1 MAESLDAFAEIRAIR
16 ARVEGIEHRQ
26 ELIVRAH
33 RDEILSAVWES
44 FDRDFTLAEVYLSVD
59 GKRNQQQNVDDLA
72 VRGIATTQ
80 QNVSLKLKKLMI
92 EMALVE
98 VAGKEGGLTIYR
110 KTEVDRIFHLSNK
123 VERRLMNLRKAK
135 EKQKGKS
142 KAKR

>member
-59 GKRNQQQNVDDLA
+59 GKRNQQQIVDDLA